1 MENIEK
7 DNQIKNEKEVSA
19 DYIKNIVDRIT
30 AEIRK
35 VIVEQDE
42 LIEYSLISLLA
53 GGHVLLEGV
62 PGLAKTLLV
71 KVLAKTLSVDFK
83 RIQFTPDLMPSDVT
97 GTKVFNMQTR
107 EFELKKGPVFT
118 NFLLAD
124 EINRTPPKTQA
135 GLLEAMAE
143 KTVSI
148 DGEMHDLSNPFMVF
162 ATQNPLEYDG
172 TYTLPEALID
182 RFLMKVIIDYPSFSA
197 EKEVLKRHN
206 EGFSS
211 IDLDKCNIQ
220 AVCSGE
226 DILRCREEVQKVKI
240 DEALIEY
247 IISIISETRNNPA
260 IDIGSSPRGSIALLQ
275 CSKAAAIYSGRDYVI
290 PEDIKKMAIP
300 TLRHRVILKPEI
312 ELEGIKSEQ
321 VLGDIL
327 SKVKVPR

>member
-1 MENIEK
+1 MENVEKNLVIEIIEK
-7 DNQIKNEKEVSA
+7 INSEL
-19 DYIKNIVDRIT
+19 
-30 AEIRK
+30 RK

-42 LIEYSLISLLA
+42 LIEQSIISLLS

-62 PGLAKTLLV
+62 PGLAKTLMV
-71 KVLAKTLSVDFK
+71 RALAKTLSLDFK
-83 RIQFTPDLMPSDVT
+83 RIQFTPDLMPADVT

-107 EFELKKGPVFT
+107 EFELKKGPIFT

-143 KTVSI
+143 QTVSI
-148 DGEMHDLSNPFMVF
+148 DGEMHELPSPYMVF
-162 ATQNPLEYDG
+162 ATQNPLEYEG
-172 TYTLPEALID
+172 TYPLPEALVD
-182 RFLMKVIIDYPSFSA
+182 RFLMKIIIDYPSSSA

-211 IDLDKCNIQ
+211 IDLDKCELKI
-220 AVCSGE
+220 VCSGE
-226 DILRCREEVQKVKI
+226 DILRCREEVDKVKI
-240 DEALIEY
+240 DEALLDY
-247 IISIISETRNNPA
+247 IVRIVSETRNNPT

-275 CSKAAAIYSGRDYVI
+275 CAKACAVYNGRDYVI

-300 TLRHRVILKPEI
+300 TLRHRIILKPEL
-312 ELEGIKSEQ
+312 ELEGVKSDQ